1 MKKSD
6 VPRIS
11 SLGYALLSLL
21 ARRDRSGY
29 ELSRSTSAPR
39 DSLLWSAGHS
49 QIYPELGKL
58 ADAGYVSFA
67 AVAQARRPDKKVYRL
82 SEEGARALKAWVR
95 LPPKPAPDRRELSV
109 KAHAAWLIEPAEA
122 ATLFRDQA
130 ARTEAEIAEIEAHR
144 DMLEAGTDGPF
155 PPPVEDPLF
164 GTYANMRF
172 ALESRRQLADWCL
185 WVAGE
190 LAAAGT
196 LTGAD
201 ERTVAGQVGR
211 KRA

>member
-6 VPRIS
+6 EPRIS

-58 ADAGYVSFA
+58 ANAGYVSFA

-82 SEEGARALKAWVR
+82 SEAGARALKAWVR
-95 LPPKPAPDRRELSV
+95 LPPSTRAFRTARHNWPGSPGQRPWRTSSRNGWRRATKRGAPGQKRS
-109 KAHAAWLIEPAEA
+109 
-122 ATLFRDQA
+122 FR
-130 ARTEAEIAEIEAHR
+130 
-144 DMLEAGTDGPF
+144 LP
-155 PPPVEDPLF
+155 
-164 GTYANMRF
+164 
-172 ALESRRQLADWCL
+172 SK
-185 WVAGE
+185 
-190 LAAAGT
+190 
-196 LTGAD
+196 TG
-201 ERTVAGQVGR
+201 
-211 KRA
+211 